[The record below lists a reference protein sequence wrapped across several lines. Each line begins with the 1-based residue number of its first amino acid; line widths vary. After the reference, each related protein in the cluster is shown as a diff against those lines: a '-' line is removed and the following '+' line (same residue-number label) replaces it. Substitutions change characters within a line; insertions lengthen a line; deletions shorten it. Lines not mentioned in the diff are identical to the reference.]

1 MIASKTLCIK
11 VYHNQGRPRKELGPK
26 LEKWL
31 FDFLD
36 RPNISR
42 QKLEGKM
49 QYISEIKWK
58 KTA

>member
-49 QYISEIKWK
+49 QYISEN
-58 KTA
+58 